1 MMNRKTILSFGA
13 AVALLA
19 NAGLAAAQPPN
30 PGTGTSF
37 GRVMNVG
44 SGPAAV
50 VVQYIDGNGNV
61 AATRNVSSLAQYGAT
76 TISPSAGDVTPAL
89 PSGWSGSVI
98 ASSDQPLVGLT
109 YINWTGG
116 GGGYGFKQDATGL
129 VADDKHSA
137 DYNATTAPSDNLF
150 FPSVARRPEEAGKV
164 YVQNTNPPG
173 GASATAYYYFY
184 DRNGVAFGGNPVIR
198 TIPAGAQVTLDLFDL
213 TANPELNNPYFTNAP
228 ETGWLGSI
236 YVTATQP
243 IAGVA
248 IHTWF
253 YGSFAYTGKPRSSA
267 STNVL
272 FPKVVRR
279 CLSTQGCVNA
289 ASSTEPNF
297 TDSTG
302 VVCANTSE
310 TQPASIT
317 ITFTNRAG
325 TVEST
330 YSDTIAPLSSKG
342 YNTRFG
348 GALSIAARDNIR
360 GLDLGGTS
368 STPAFVGSAQVTS
381 SQPLICIAKQ
391 IYDKDSTAIPTG
403 SPPSEDPK
411 TRQSLGYNGI
421 NLSDAKTEI
430 FLPVA
435 WRINNQPVCGFWRY
449 TGLIVQNAGAG
460 NANVTVRAYNNAGT
474 LINTWNDPAP
484 LAPLTPRGYNTRF
497 NAGSGYGTD
506 SAVIAALGTNFDG
519 VLRLTSTQPLVA
531 VAESWQN
538 CDSGSNPM
546 TDSNITELN

>member
-76 TISPSAGDVTPAL
+76 TISPNASDVTPAL
-89 PSGWSGSVI
+89 PGGWTGAVI

-137 DYNATTAPSDNLF
+137 DYNATTTPSDNLF
-150 FPSVARRPEEAGKV
+150 FPSVARRNNEAGKL
-164 YVQNTNPPG
+164 YVQNANPPG
-173 GASATAYYYFY
+173 GASATAYFYFY
-184 DRNGVAFGGNPVIR
+184 DRFGNAFSGNPVTR
-198 TIPAGAQVTLDLFDL
+198 TIPAGAQVTMDMF
-213 TANPELNNPYFTNAP
+213 TAPELTGSFFT
-228 ETGWLGSI
+228 GSGGFLGSV

-243 IAGVA
+243 IAGAA

-253 YGSFAYTGKPRSSA
+253 YGSFGYTAKPRSAA
-267 STNVL
+267 STNIL

-279 CLSTQGCVNA
+279 CLAGQGCVNA

-302 VVCANTSE
+302 IVCANTSE
-310 TQPASIT
+310 TQQASIT

-330 YSDTIAPLSSKG
+330 YSDTILPLSSKG

-348 GALSIAARDNIR
+348 GNLPVAQRDLIR
-360 GLDLGGTS
+360 GLDQTSPPGTS
-368 STPAFVGSAQVTS
+368 STPNFLGSAQVTS
-381 SQPLICIAKQ
+381 SQPLVCIAKQ
-391 IYDKDSTAIPTG
+391 LYDKDAAAIPPG
-403 SPPSEDPK
+403 SPASEDPK

-430 FLPVA
+430 FLPIA
-435 WRINNQPVCGFWRY
+435 WRINAQPTCGFWRY
-449 TGLIVQNAGAG
+449 TGLIVQNAGTA
-460 NANVTVRAYNNAGT
+460 NATVTVRAYTTAGA
-474 LINTWNDPAP
+474 LINTYNDPVP
-484 LAPLTPRGYNTRF
+484 LPPLTPRGYNTRF
-497 NAGSGYGTD
+497 EAYST
-506 SAVIAALGTNFDG
+506 AVGDVLGFNFDG

-538 CDSGSNPM
+538 CSSGFSPM

>member
-1 MMNRKTILSFGA
+1 VMNRKTILSFGA

-50 VVQYIDGNGNV
+50 VVQYIDDNGNV
-61 AATRNVSSLAQYGAT
+61 AAQRSVNNLAQYGAT
-76 TISPSAGDVTPAL
+76 TISPSASDVTPAL
-89 PSGWSGSVI
+89 PSGWTGAVI

-116 GGGYGFKQDATGL
+116 GGGVGFCQAATGL
-129 VADDKHSA
+129 CGDGMHSA

-150 FPSVARRPEEAGKV
+150 FPSVARREQEAGKL

-173 GASATAYYYFY
+173 GASATAYFYFY
-184 DRNGVAFGGNPVIR
+184 DRFGNAFSGNPVLR
-198 TIPAGAQVTLDLFDL
+198 TIPAGAQVTMDMF
-213 TANPELNNPYFTNAP
+213 TAPELTGSFFTDF
-228 ETGWLGSI
+228 LGSV

-243 IAGVA
+243 IAGAA

-253 YGSFAYTGKPRSSA
+253 YGSFGYTAKPRSA
-267 STNVL
+267 AGTNIL

-279 CLSTQGCVNA
+279 CLAGQGCMNA
-289 ASSTEPNF
+289 DSLTEPNF

-381 SQPLICIAKQ
+381 NQPLICIAKQ

-430 FLPVA
+430 FLPIA
-435 WRINNQPVCGFWRY
+435 WRINNQPTCNFWRY
-449 TGLIVQNAGAG
+449 TGLIVQNAGTA
-460 NANVTVRAYNNAGT
+460 NATVTVRAYTTAGA
-474 LINTWNDPAP
+474 LVNTYNDPAP
-484 LAPLTPRGYNTRF
+484 LTPFTPRGYNTRF
-497 NAGSGYGTD
+497 GPYNTAVGS
-506 SAVIAALGTNFDG
+506 ALGPNFDG
-519 VLRLTSTQPLVA
+519 VLHLTSTQPLVA

-538 CDSGSNPM
+538 CDSGSSPM

>member
-1 MMNRKTILSFGA
+1 MNRKFVLSIGA
-13 AVALLA
+13 AAALLA

-44 SGPAAV
+44 SGPATV
-50 VVQYIDGNGNV
+50 VVQYIDGSGNV
-61 AATRNVSSLAQYGAT
+61 AGTRNVSSLAQYGAT
-76 TISPSAGDVTPAL
+76 TISPNATDVTPAL
-89 PSGWSGSVI
+89 PGGWTGAVI

-116 GGGYGFKQDATGL
+116 GGGNGFCQGATGL
-129 VADDKHSA
+129 CGDDKHSA
-137 DYNATTAPSDNLF
+137 DYNATTALSDNLF

-184 DRNGVAFGGNPVIR
+184 DRNGAAFVNNPVIR

-213 TANPELNNPYFTNAP
+213 TANPELNHPYFTSAP
-228 ETGWLGSI
+228 GTGWLGSI

-243 IAGVA
+243 IAGAA

-253 YGSFAYTGKPRSSA
+253 YGSFGYTAKPRSA
-267 STNVL
+267 AGTNIL

-279 CLSTQGCVNA
+279 CLAGQGCTNA
-289 ASSTEPNF
+289 ASATEPNF

-310 TQPASIT
+310 TQQASIT

-330 YSDTIAPLSSKG
+330 YSDTIDPLSSKG

-348 GALSIAARDNIR
+348 GNLPAAQRDLIR
-360 GLDLGGTS
+360 GLDQTPPGTTN
-368 STPAFVGSAQVTS
+368 TPNFLGSAQVTS
-381 SQPLICIAKQ
+381 NQPLICIAKQ
-391 IYDKDSTAIPTG
+391 IYDKDSAAIPTG

-430 FLPVA
+430 FLPIA
-435 WRINNQPVCGFWRY
+435 WRINNQPTCNFWRY
-449 TGLIVQNAGAG
+449 TGLIVQNAGTA
-460 NANVTVRAYNNAGT
+460 NATVTVRAYTTAGA
-474 LINTWNDPAP
+474 LVNTYNDPGP
-484 LAPLTPRGYNTRF
+484 LTPFTPRGYNTRF
-497 NAGSGYGTD
+497 GPYNTAVGS
-506 SAVIAALGTNFDG
+506 ALGPNFDG
-519 VLRLTSTQPLVA
+519 VLHLTSTQPLVA

>member
-50 VVQYIDGNGNV
+50 VVQYIDDNGNV

-89 PSGWSGSVI
+89 PSGWTGAVI

-116 GGGYGFKQDATGL
+116 GGGYGFQQDATGL

-137 DYNATTAPSDNLF
+137 DYNATTTPSDNLF
-150 FPSVARRPEEAGKV
+150 FPSVARRNNEAGKL
-164 YVQNTNPPG
+164 YVQNANPPG
-173 GASATAYYYFY
+173 GASATAYFYFY
-184 DRNGVAFGGNPVIR
+184 DRFGTPFSGNPVLR
-198 TIPAGAQVTLDLFDL
+198 TIPAGAQVTMDMF
-213 TANPELNNPYFTNAP
+213 TAPELTGSFFTDF
-228 ETGWLGSI
+228 LGSV

-243 IAGVA
+243 IAGAA

-253 YGSFAYTGKPRSSA
+253 YGSFGYTGKPRSA
-267 STNVL
+267 AGTNIL

-279 CLSTQGCVNA
+279 CLSGQGCVDA
-289 ASSTEPNF
+289 ASLTEQNF

-302 VVCANTSE
+302 IVCANTSE

-381 SQPLICIAKQ
+381 NQPLICIAKQ
-391 IYDKDSTAIPTG
+391 IYDKDSAAIPTG

-430 FLPVA
+430 FLPIA
-435 WRINNQPVCGFWRY
+435 WRINNQPTCNFWRY
-449 TGLIVQNAGAG
+449 TGLIVQNAGTS
-460 NANVTVRAYNNAGT
+460 NATVTVTAYTTAGA
-474 LINTWNDPAP
+474 IVNTYNDPTP
-484 LAPLTPRGYNTRF
+484 LTPLTPRGYNTRF
-497 NAGSGYGTD
+497 GAYSTAVGS
-506 SAVIAALGTNFDG
+506 ALGPNFDG

>member
-1 MMNRKTILSFGA
+1 VMNRKTILSFGA

-50 VVQYIDGNGNV
+50 VVQYIDDNGNV
-61 AATRNVSSLAQYGAT
+61 AAQRSVNNLAQYGAT
-76 TISPSAGDVTPAL
+76 TISPSASDVTPAL
-89 PSGWSGSVI
+89 PSGWTGAVI

-116 GGGYGFKQDATGL
+116 GGGVGFCQAATGL
-129 VADDKHSA
+129 CGDGMHSA

-150 FPSVARRPEEAGKV
+150 FPSVARREQEAGKL

-173 GASATAYYYFY
+173 GASATAYFYFY
-184 DRNGVAFGGNPVIR
+184 DRFGNAFSGNPVLR
-198 TIPAGAQVTLDLFDL
+198 TIPAGAQVTMDMF
-213 TANPELNNPYFTNAP
+213 TAPELTGSFFTDF
-228 ETGWLGSI
+228 LGSV

-243 IAGVA
+243 IAGAA

-253 YGSFAYTGKPRSSA
+253 YGSFGYTGKPRSA
-267 STNVL
+267 AGTNIL

-279 CLSTQGCVNA
+279 CLAGQGCVNA

-302 VVCANTSE
+302 IVCANTSE

-348 GALSIAARDNIR
+348 ANLPAAQRDLIR
-360 GLDLGGTS
+360 GLDQGGTS
-368 STPAFVGSAQVTS
+368 STPAFIGSAQVTS
-381 SQPLICIAKQ
+381 NQPLICIAKQ
-391 IYDKDSTAIPTG
+391 IYDKDSAAIPTG
-403 SPPSEDPK
+403 SPPSDDPK

-430 FLPVA
+430 FLPIA

-449 TGLIVQNAGAG
+449 TGVIVQNAGAG
-460 NANVTVRAYNNAGT
+460 NANVTVHAYNNAGT
-474 LINTWNDPAP
+474 LINTWNDPNP
-484 LAPLTPRGYNTRF
+484 LAPFTPRGYNTRF
-497 NAGSGYGTD
+497 SAGSGYGTD

>member
-1 MMNRKTILSFGA
+1 MNRKFVLSIGA

-30 PGTGTSF
+30 PGTGTSL

-50 VVQYIDGNGNV
+50 VVQYIDGSGNV

-89 PSGWSGSVI
+89 PGGWTGAVI

-116 GGGYGFKQDATGL
+116 GGGAGFCQIATGL
-129 VADDKHSA
+129 CGDGMHSA

-150 FPSVARRPEEAGKV
+150 FPSVARRDQEAGKI

-173 GASATAYYYFY
+173 GASATAYFNFY
-184 DRNGVAFGGNPVIR
+184 DRFGNAFSGNPVLR
-198 TIPAGAQVTLDLFDL
+198 TIPAGAQVTMDMF
-213 TANPELNNPYFTNAP
+213 TAPELTGSFFT
-228 ETGWLGSI
+228 GSGGFLGSV

-243 IAGVA
+243 IAGAA

-253 YGSFAYTGKPRSSA
+253 YGSFGYTAKPRSAA
-267 STNVL
+267 STNIL

-279 CLSTQGCVNA
+279 CLAGQGCVNA

-302 VVCANTSE
+302 IVCANTSE
-310 TQPASIT
+310 TQQASIT
-317 ITFTNRAG
+317 ITFTNRLG

-330 YSDTIAPLSSKG
+330 YSDTIDPLSSKG

-348 GALSIAARDNIR
+348 GNLPVAQRDLIR
-360 GLDLGGTS
+360 GLDLGGTPS
-368 STPAFVGSAQVTS
+368 QPSFIGSAQVTS
-381 SQPLICIAKQ
+381 NQPLICIAKQ
-391 IYDKDSTAIPTG
+391 IYDKDAAAVPTG

-430 FLPVA
+430 FLPIA
-435 WRINNQPVCGFWRY
+435 WRINNQPTCGFWRY
-449 TGLIVQNAGAG
+449 TGLIVQNAGTSDAT
-460 NANVTVRAYNNAGT
+460 VTVTAYTTAGA
-474 LINTWNDPAP
+474 IVNTYNDPVP
-484 LAPLTPRGYNTRF
+484 LPPLTPRGYNTRF
-497 NAGSGYGTD
+497 EAYST
-506 SAVIAALGTNFDG
+506 AVGGVLGFNFDG

-531 VAESWQN
+531 VAENWQN
-538 CDSGSNPM
+538 CNSGFSPM

>member
-1 MMNRKTILSFGA
+1 MNRKFVLSIGA
-13 AVALLA
+13 AAALLA

-50 VVQYIDGNGNV
+50 VVQYIDGSGNV

-76 TISPSAGDVTPAL
+76 TISPNASDVTPAL
-89 PSGWSGSVI
+89 PGGWTGAVI

-116 GGGYGFKQDATGL
+116 GGGVGFCQAATGL
-129 VADDKHSA
+129 CGDGMHSA

-150 FPSVARRPEEAGKV
+150 FPSVARREQEAGKL

-267 STNVL
+267 SANVL

-279 CLSTQGCVNA
+279 CLVGQGCVNA

-348 GALSIAARDNIR
+348 ANLPVAQRDLIR

-368 STPAFVGSAQVTS
+368 STPNFVGSAQVTS

-391 IYDKDSTAIPTG
+391 IYDKDSPAIGPG
-403 SPPSEDPK
+403 DPD
-411 TRQSLGYNGI
+411 TVSRQSLGYNGI

-430 FLPVA
+430 FLPIA
-435 WRINNQPVCGFWRY
+435 WRINNQPTCNFWRY
-449 TGLIVQNAGAG
+449 TGLIVQNAGTSDAT
-460 NANVTVRAYNNAGT
+460 VTVTAYTTAGA
-474 LINTWNDPAP
+474 IVNTYNDPTP
-484 LAPLTPRGYNTRF
+484 LTPLTPRGYNTRF
-497 NAGSGYGTD
+497 GAYSTAVGS
-506 SAVIAALGTNFDG
+506 ALGPNFDG
-519 VLRLTSTQPLVA
+519 VLHLTSTQPLVA

>member
-1 MMNRKTILSFGA
+1 MNRKLILSVGA
-13 AVALLA
+13 VTALLA
-19 NAGLAAAQPPN
+19 NASLAAAQPPN
-30 PGTGTSF
+30 PGTGTSL

-44 SGPAAV
+44 SGAAAV
-50 VVQYIDGNGNV
+50 AVQYVDGTGTV
-61 AATRNVSSLAQYGAT
+61 AATRSVGSLAQYGAT

-116 GGGYGFKQDATGL
+116 GGGYGFQQDATGL

-150 FPSVARRPEEAGKV
+150 FPSVARRDNEAGKV

-173 GASATAYYYFY
+173 GASATAYFYFY
-184 DRNGVAFGGNPVIR
+184 DRFGNAFSGNPVLR
-198 TIPAGAQVTLDLFDL
+198 TIPAGAQVTMDMF
-213 TANPELNNPYFTNAP
+213 TAPELTGSFFT
-228 ETGWLGSI
+228 GSGGFLGSV

-243 IAGVA
+243 IAGAA

-253 YGSFAYTGKPRSSA
+253 YGSFGYTAKPRSSA

-289 ASSTEPNF
+289 ASSIEPNF

-348 GALSIAARDNIR
+348 ANLPVAQRDLIR

-368 STPAFVGSAQVTS
+368 STPAFIGSAQVTS
-381 SQPLICIAKQ
+381 NQPLICIAKQ
-391 IYDKDSTAIPTG
+391 IYDKDAAAINTG
-403 SPPSEDPK
+403 AGDPDAVS
-411 TRQSLGYNGI
+411 RQSLGYNGI

-430 FLPVA
+430 FLPIA
-435 WRINNQPVCGFWRY
+435 WRINAQSTCGFWRY
-449 TGLIVQNAGAG
+449 TGLIVQNAGAS
-460 NANVTVRAYNNAGT
+460 NANVTVRAYNNAGA
-474 LINTWNDPAP
+474 LINTWNDPNP
-484 LAPLTPRGYNTRF
+484 LGPFTPRGYNTRF

-506 SAVIAALGTNFDG
+506 SAVIAALGANFDG
-519 VLRLTSTQPLVA
+519 TLRLTSTQPLVA

-538 CDSGSNPM
+538 CNSGSSPM

>member
-1 MMNRKTILSFGA
+1 MNRKTILSFGA

-19 NAGLAAAQPPN
+19 NASLAIAQPPN
-30 PGTGTSF
+30 PGTGTSL

-44 SGPAAV
+44 SGAGAV
-50 VVQYIDGNGNV
+50 VVQYVDSAGNV
-61 AATRNVSSLAQYGAT
+61 AASRNVSSLAQYGAT

-89 PSGWSGSVI
+89 PGGWSGSVI

-116 GGGYGFKQDATGL
+116 GGGAGFCQIATSLCG
-129 VADDKHSA
+129 DDKHSA

-150 FPSVARRPEEAGKV
+150 FPSVARRDQEAGKI

-173 GASATAYYYFY
+173 GASATAYFNFY
-184 DRNGVAFGGNPVIR
+184 DRFGTPFSGNPVLR
-198 TIPAGAQVTLDLFDL
+198 TIPAGAQVTIDM
-213 TANPELNNPYFTNAP
+213 FTAP
-228 ETGWLGSI
+228 ETSGSFFTASGGFLGSV

-243 IAGVA
+243 IAGAA

-253 YGSFAYTGKPRSSA
+253 YGSFAYTAKPRSSA

-279 CLSTQGCVNA
+279 CLGGQGCVNA
-289 ASSTEPNF
+289 ASLTEPNF

-310 TQPASIT
+310 TLTANIT

-325 TVEST
+325 TVESVH
-330 YSDTIAPLSSKG
+330 SDTINALSSRG

-348 GALSIAARDNIR
+348 GNLPVAQRDLIR
-360 GLDLGGTS
+360 GLDLGGTPS
-368 STPAFVGSAQVTS
+368 QPSFIGSAQVTS
-381 SQPLICIAKQ
+381 NQPLICIAKQ
-391 IYDKDSTAIPTG
+391 IYDKDATAINTG
-403 SPPSEDPK
+403 DPDEVS
-411 TRQSLGYNGI
+411 RQSLGYNGI

-435 WRINNQPVCGFWRY
+435 WRINAQSTCGFWRY

-460 NANVTVRAYNNAGT
+460 NANVTVRAYDNAGT
-474 LINTWNDPAP
+474 LINTWNDPNP

-497 NAGSGYGTD
+497 GAYST
-506 SAVIAALGTNFDG
+506 AVGGVLGPNFDG

-538 CDSGSNPM
+538 CNSGSNPM

>member
-1 MMNRKTILSFGA
+1 MMTMNRKFVLSIGA
-13 AVALLA
+13 AAALLA

-50 VVQYIDGNGNV
+50 VVQYIDSNGNV
-61 AATRNVSSLAQYGAT
+61 AATRNVSSLPQYGAT
-76 TISPSAGDVTPAL
+76 TISPNAGDVTPAL
-89 PSGWSGSVI
+89 PSGWTGAVI

-116 GGGYGFKQDATGL
+116 GGGNGFCQGATNLCG
-129 VADDKHSA
+129 DDKHSA

-150 FPSVARRPEEAGKV
+150 FPSVARREQEAGKL

-173 GASATAYYYFY
+173 GASATAYFYFY
-184 DRNGVAFGGNPVIR
+184 DRFGNAFSGNPVTR
-198 TIPAGAQVTLDLFDL
+198 TIPAGAQVTMDMF
-213 TANPELNNPYFTNAP
+213 TAPELNNTFFITS
-228 ETGWLGSI
+228 GGFLGSV

-243 IAGVA
+243 IAGAA

-253 YGSFAYTGKPRSSA
+253 YGSFGYTGKPRSSA

-279 CLSTQGCVNA
+279 CLSNQGCVNA
-289 ASSTEPNF
+289 DSLTEPNF

-310 TQPASIT
+310 TLSANVT

-325 TVEST
+325 TVESVHT
-330 YSDTIAPLSSKG
+330 DTIAPLSSRG

-348 GALSIAARDNIR
+348 GNLSIAARDNIR
-360 GLDLGGTS
+360 GLDQGGTS
-368 STPAFVGSAQVTS
+368 NTPAFIGSAQVTS
-381 SQPLICIAKQ
+381 NQPLICIAKQ
-391 IYDKDSTAIPTG
+391 IYDKDSPAIGPG
-403 SPPSEDPK
+403 DPD
-411 TRQSLGYNGI
+411 TVSRQSLGYNGI

-430 FLPVA
+430 FLPIA
-435 WRINNQPVCGFWRY
+435 WRINNQPTCGFWRY
-449 TGLIVQNAGAG
+449 TGLIVQNAGTS
-460 NANVTVRAYNNAGT
+460 NATVTVTAYTTAGA
-474 LINTWNDPAP
+474 LVNTYNDPTP
-484 LAPLTPRGYNTRF
+484 LTPFTPRGYNTRF
-497 NAGSGYGTD
+497 AAYST
-506 SAVIAALGTNFDG
+506 AVGGVLGPNFDG

-538 CDSGSNPM
+538 CNSGSSPM

>member
-1 MMNRKTILSFGA
+1 VMNRKTILSFGA

-116 GGGYGFKQDATGL
+116 GGGNGFCQGATNLCG
-129 VADDKHSA
+129 DGMHSA

-184 DRNGVAFGGNPVIR
+184 DRNGAAFSGNPVIR

-228 ETGWLGSI
+228 GTGWLGSI

-243 IAGVA
+243 IAGAA

-253 YGSFAYTGKPRSSA
+253 YGSFGYTGKPRSA
-267 STNVL
+267 AGTNIL

-279 CLSTQGCVNA
+279 CLVGQGCANA
-289 ASSTEPNF
+289 ASATEPNF

-348 GALSIAARDNIR
+348 GNLPAAQRDLIR
-360 GLDLGGTS
+360 GLDQTPPGTTN
-368 STPAFVGSAQVTS
+368 TPNFLGSAQVTS
-381 SQPLICIAKQ
+381 NQPLICIAKQ
-391 IYDKDSTAIPTG
+391 IYDKDSAAINVG
-403 SPPSEDPK
+403 DPDAVS
-411 TRQSLGYNGI
+411 RQSLGYNGI

-430 FLPVA
+430 FLPIA
-435 WRINNQPVCGFWRY
+435 WRINNQPTCGFWRY
-449 TGLIVQNAGAG
+449 TGLIVQNAGTS
-460 NANVTVRAYNNAGT
+460 NATVTVTAYTTAGA
-474 LINTWNDPAP
+474 IVNTYNDPTP
-484 LAPLTPRGYNTRF
+484 LTPLTPRGYNTRF
-497 NAGSGYGTD
+497 GAYSTAVGS
-506 SAVIAALGTNFDG
+506 VLGPNFDG

-538 CDSGSNPM
+538 CDSGSSPM

>member
-50 VVQYIDGNGNV
+50 VVQYIDSNGNV

-137 DYNATTAPSDNLF
+137 DYNATTTPSDNLF
-150 FPSVARRPEEAGKV
+150 FPSVARRNNEAGKL
-164 YVQNTNPPG
+164 YVQNANPPG
-173 GASATAYYYFY
+173 GASATAYFYFY
-184 DRNGVAFGGNPVIR
+184 DRFGNAFSGNPVTR
-198 TIPAGAQVTLDLFDL
+198 TIPAGAQVTMDMF
-213 TANPELNNPYFTNAP
+213 TAPELNNTFFITS
-228 ETGWLGSI
+228 GGFLGSV

-243 IAGVA
+243 IAGAA

-253 YGSFAYTGKPRSSA
+253 YGSFGYTGKPRSA
-267 STNVL
+267 AGTNIL

-279 CLSTQGCVNA
+279 CLAGQGCVDA
-289 ASSTEPNF
+289 DSLTEPNF

-310 TQPASIT
+310 TLSANVT

-325 TVEST
+325 TVESVHT
-330 YSDTIAPLSSKG
+330 DTIAPLSSRG

-348 GALSIAARDNIR
+348 GNLPVAQRDLIR
-360 GLDLGGTS
+360 GLDQTSPPGTS
-368 STPAFVGSAQVTS
+368 STPNFLGSAQVTS
-381 SQPLICIAKQ
+381 SQPLVCIAKQ
-391 IYDKDSTAIPTG
+391 LYDKDAVAINVG
-403 SPPSEDPK
+403 DPDAVS
-411 TRQSLGYNGI
+411 RQSLGYTGI

-435 WRINNQPVCGFWRY
+435 WRINAQPTCGFWRY
-449 TGLIVQNAGAG
+449 TGLIVQNAGTS

-474 LINTWNDPAP
+474 LLNTWNDPTP
-484 LAPLTPRGYNTRF
+484 LTPLTPRGYNTRF
-497 NAGSGYGTD
+497 DAGSGYGTD

-531 VAESWQN
+531 VAENWQN
-538 CDSGSNPM
+538 CNSGFSPM

>member
-19 NAGLAAAQPPN
+19 NAGLAAAAQPPN

-116 GGGYGFKQDATGL
+116 GGGNGFCQGATNLCG
-129 VADDKHSA
+129 DGMHSA
-137 DYNATTAPSDNLF
+137 DYSATTAPSDNLF

-253 YGSFAYTGKPRSSA
+253 YGSFAYTGKPRSAAGTS
-267 STNVL
+267 VL

-279 CLSTQGCVNA
+279 CLFGQGCVNA
-289 ASSTEPNF
+289 ASATEPNF

-360 GLDLGGTS
+360 GLDLGGAPL
-368 STPAFVGSAQVTS
+368 TPNFVGSAQVTS
-381 SQPLICIAKQ
+381 NQPLICIAKQ
-391 IYDKDSTAIPTG
+391 LYDKDAAAINTG
-403 SPPSEDPK
+403 DPDAVS
-411 TRQSLGYNGI
+411 RQSLGYNGI

-430 FLPVA
+430 FLPIA

-449 TGLIVQNAGAG
+449 TGLIVQNAGTA
-460 NANVTVRAYNNAGT
+460 NATVTVRAYTTAGA
-474 LINTWNDPAP
+474 LINTYNDPVP
-484 LAPLTPRGYNTRF
+484 LPPLTPRGYNTRF
-497 NAGSGYGTD
+497 GDYSTAVESVLGS
-506 SAVIAALGTNFDG
+506 NFDG

-538 CDSGSNPM
+538 CSTGASPM

>member
-137 DYNATTAPSDNLF
+137 DYSATTAPSDNLF
-150 FPSVARRPEEAGKV
+150 FPSVARRDQEAGKL

-173 GASATAYYYFY
+173 GASATAYFYFY
-184 DRNGVAFGGNPVIR
+184 DRFGNAFSGNPVTR
-198 TIPAGAQVTLDLFDL
+198 TIPAGAQVTMDMF
-213 TANPELNNPYFTNAP
+213 TAPELNNTFFITS
-228 ETGWLGSI
+228 GGFLGSV

-243 IAGVA
+243 IAGAA

-253 YGSFAYTGKPRSSA
+253 YGSFGYTGKPRSA
-267 STNVL
+267 AGTNIL

-279 CLSTQGCVNA
+279 CLSGQGCVDA
-289 ASSTEPNF
+289 ASLTEQNF

-302 VVCANTSE
+302 IVCANTSE

-381 SQPLICIAKQ
+381 NQPLICIAKQ
-391 IYDKDSTAIPTG
+391 IYDKDSAAIPTG

-430 FLPVA
+430 FLPIA
-435 WRINNQPVCGFWRY
+435 WRINNQPTCNFWRY
-449 TGLIVQNAGAG
+449 TGLIVQNAGTSDAT
-460 NANVTVRAYNNAGT
+460 VTVTAYTTAGA
-474 LINTWNDPAP
+474 IVNTYNDPTP
-484 LAPLTPRGYNTRF
+484 LTPLTPRGYNTRF
-497 NAGSGYGTD
+497 GAYST
-506 SAVIAALGTNFDG
+506 AVGIALGPNFDG

-538 CDSGSNPM
+538 CDSGSSPM

>member
-1 MMNRKTILSFGA
+1 VMNRKTILSFGA

-44 SGPAAV
+44 SGAGAV
-50 VVQYIDGNGNV
+50 VVQYVDSAGNV
-61 AATRNVSSLAQYGAT
+61 AASRNVSSLAQYGAT
-76 TISPSAGDVTPAL
+76 TIAPSAGDVTPAL
-89 PSGWSGSVI
+89 PGGWSGSVI

-109 YINWTGG
+109 YLNWTGG
-116 GGGYGFKQDATGL
+116 GGGVGFCQIATGL
-129 VADDKHSA
+129 CGDDKHSA

-150 FPSVARRPEEAGKV
+150 FPSVARRDQEAGKI

-173 GASATAYYYFY
+173 GASATAYFNFY
-184 DRNGVAFGGNPVIR
+184 DRFGTPFSGNPVLR
-198 TIPAGAQVTLDLFDL
+198 TIPAGAQVTIDM
-213 TANPELNNPYFTNAP
+213 FTAP
-228 ETGWLGSI
+228 ETSGSFFTASGGFLGSV

-243 IAGVA
+243 IAGAA

-253 YGSFAYTGKPRSSA
+253 YGSFAYTAKPRSA
-267 STNVL
+267 AGTNIL

-279 CLSTQGCVNA
+279 CLFGQGCVNA

-348 GALSIAARDNIR
+348 ANLPVAQRDLIR

-381 SQPLICIAKQ
+381 NQPLICIAKQ
-391 IYDKDSTAIPTG
+391 LYDKDSAAINTG
-403 SPPSEDPK
+403 DPDAVS
-411 TRQSLGYNGI
+411 RQSLGYNGI

-430 FLPVA
+430 FLPIA

-484 LAPLTPRGYNTRF
+484 LAPFTPRGYNTRF

-506 SAVIAALGTNFDG
+506 GAVIAALGANFDG
-519 VLRLTSTQPLVA
+519 TLRLTSTQPLVA

-538 CDSGSNPM
+538 CDSGSSPM

>member
-1 MMNRKTILSFGA
+1 
-13 AVALLA
+13 
-19 NAGLAAAQPPN
+19 
-30 PGTGTSF
+30 
-37 GRVMNVG
+37 MNVG

-50 VVQYIDGNGNV
+50 VVQYIDGSGNV

-76 TISPSAGDVTPAL
+76 TISPSASDVTPAL
-89 PSGWSGSVI
+89 PGGWTGAVI

-116 GGGYGFKQDATGL
+116 GGGAGFCQIATGL
-129 VADDKHSA
+129 CGDDKHSA

-150 FPSVARRPEEAGKV
+150 FPSVARRDQEAGKL

-173 GASATAYYYFY
+173 GASATAYFYFY
-184 DRNGVAFGGNPVIR
+184 DRFGTPFSGNPVLR
-198 TIPAGAQVTLDLFDL
+198 TIPAGAQVTMDMF
-213 TANPELNNPYFTNAP
+213 TAPELTGSFFTDF
-228 ETGWLGSI
+228 LGSV

-243 IAGVA
+243 IAGAA

-253 YGSFAYTGKPRSSA
+253 YGSFGYTGKPRSA
-267 STNVL
+267 AGTNIL

-279 CLSTQGCVNA
+279 CLSGQGCVDA
-289 ASSTEPNF
+289 ASLTEQNF

-302 VVCANTSE
+302 IVCANTSE

-430 FLPVA
+430 FLPIA
-435 WRINNQPVCGFWRY
+435 WRINNQPTCNFWRY
-449 TGLIVQNAGAG
+449 TGLIVQNAGTS
-460 NANVTVRAYNNAGT
+460 NATVTVTAYTTAGA
-474 LINTWNDPAP
+474 IVNTYNDPTP
-484 LAPLTPRGYNTRF
+484 LTPLTPRGYNTRF
-497 NAGSGYGTD
+497 GAYSTAVGS
-506 SAVIAALGTNFDG
+506 ALGPNFDG
-519 VLRLTSTQPLVA
+519 VLHLTSTQPLVA

>member
-30 PGTGTSF
+30 PGTGTSL

-50 VVQYIDGNGNV
+50 VVQYIDGSGNV

-89 PSGWSGSVI
+89 PGGWTGAVI

-116 GGGYGFKQDATGL
+116 GGGYGFQQDATGL

-137 DYNATTAPSDNLF
+137 DYNATTTPSDNLF
-150 FPSVARRPEEAGKV
+150 FPSVARRDNEAGKV

-173 GASATAYYYFY
+173 GASATAYFYFY
-184 DRNGVAFGGNPVIR
+184 DRFGNAFSGNPVLR
-198 TIPAGAQVTLDLFDL
+198 TIPAGAQVTMDMF
-213 TANPELNNPYFTNAP
+213 TAPELTGSFFT
-228 ETGWLGSI
+228 GSGGFLGSV

-243 IAGVA
+243 IAGAA

-253 YGSFAYTGKPRSSA
+253 YGSFGYTAKPRSA
-267 STNVL
+267 AGTNIL

-279 CLSTQGCVNA
+279 CLAGQGCVDA
-289 ASSTEPNF
+289 TSATEPNF

-310 TQPASIT
+310 TQQASIT

-348 GALSIAARDNIR
+348 GALSIVARNNIR
-360 GLDLGGTS
+360 GLDLGGTPL
-368 STPAFVGSAQVTS
+368 TPNFVGSAQVTS
-381 SQPLICIAKQ
+381 NQPLICIAKQ
-391 IYDKDSTAIPTG
+391 LYDKDSAAINTVAG
-403 SPPSEDPK
+403 DPDAVS
-411 TRQSLGYNGI
+411 RQSLGYNGI

-430 FLPVA
+430 FLPIA
-435 WRINNQPVCGFWRY
+435 WRINAQPTCSFWRY
-449 TGLIVQNAGAG
+449 TGLIVQNAGTS
-460 NANVTVRAYNNAGT
+460 NATVTVTAYTTAGA
-474 LINTWNDPAP
+474 IVNTYNDPTP
-484 LAPLTPRGYNTRF
+484 LTPLTPRGYNTRF
-497 NAGSGYGTD
+497 GAYSTAVD
-506 SAVIAALGTNFDG
+506 SALGLNFDG

-538 CDSGSNPM
+538 CSSGSNPM